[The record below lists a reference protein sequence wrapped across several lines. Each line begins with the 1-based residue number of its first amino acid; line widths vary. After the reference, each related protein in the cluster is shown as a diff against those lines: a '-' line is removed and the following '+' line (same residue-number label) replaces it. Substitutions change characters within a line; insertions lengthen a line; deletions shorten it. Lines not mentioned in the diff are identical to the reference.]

1 KAMSTLSVRL
11 PDSLH
16 EMIKR
21 FSRNDNISI
30 NQFIASAVTEKITAL
45 ETEEYLQE
53 RAKLGNREAAKRVMA
68 KVPDVPPDLIDR

>member
-1 KAMSTLSVRL
+1 MSTLSVRL

-21 FSRNDNISI
+21 FSKSDNISI

-45 ETEEYLQE
+45 ETEHYLQE
-53 RAKLGNREAAKRVMA
+53 RANSGNLEAAKRVLA
-68 KVPDVPPDLIDR
+68 KVPDVPAESFDK

>member
-1 KAMSTLSVRL
+1 MSTLSVRL

-21 FSRNDNISI
+21 FSKNDNISI

-45 ETEEYLQE
+45 ETQEYLQE

>member
-1 KAMSTLSVRL
+1 MSTLSVRL

-30 NQFIASAVTEKITAL
+30 NKFIASAVTEKITAL